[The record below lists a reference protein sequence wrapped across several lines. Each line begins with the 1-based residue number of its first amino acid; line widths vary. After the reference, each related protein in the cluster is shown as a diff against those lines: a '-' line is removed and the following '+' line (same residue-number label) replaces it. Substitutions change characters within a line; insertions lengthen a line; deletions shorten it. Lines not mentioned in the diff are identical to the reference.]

1 MKDNCVGS
9 FQNFSDFFPVVLD
22 SELSHG
28 TGKPMMV
35 LYKDEGDFVVIA
47 GVVVEERK
55 VEGEMNRSIF
65 KPRINARLI
74 YLFKQIITL
83 HSKFKIVKI
92 IKNCQK
98 LTNIFQK
105 LSKIVK
111 IVKTNYK
118 KFNI

>member
-1 MKDNCVGS
+1 MGV
-9 FQNFSDFFPVVLD
+9 NFFEKMPNRG
-22 SELSHG
+22 SELRHG

-83 HSKFKIVKI
+83 HSKFKNNMLIDHMV
-92 IKNCQK
+92 
-98 LTNIFQK
+98 TNTHSIM
-105 LSKIVK
+105 S
-111 IVKTNYK
+111 
-118 KFNI
+118 